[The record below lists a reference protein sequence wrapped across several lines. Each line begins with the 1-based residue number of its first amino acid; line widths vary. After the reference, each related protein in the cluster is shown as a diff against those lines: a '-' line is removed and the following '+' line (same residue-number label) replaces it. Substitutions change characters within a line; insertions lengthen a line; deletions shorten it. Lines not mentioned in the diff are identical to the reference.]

1 MSQAQHHR
9 VATPARCA
17 RCDGSPPLPLHLAI
31 IRNDFPMMF
40 PPVATWTRAVGLR
53 GLGDNKEYIKEAVN
67 AVVILYAK

>member
-1 MSQAQHHR
+1 
-9 VATPARCA
+9 
-17 RCDGSPPLPLHLAI
+17 
-31 IRNDFPMMF
+31 MMF